1 LLHRQL
7 FGAKFPQYLAFAIF
21 SFKCYSVDIS
31 VIDHF
36 MVLNLL
42 IIFES
47 WCLDEAAVAAAAEL
61 VEASL
66 SKPSSCLILQ
76 AAPVLYEK

>member
-1 LLHRQL
+1 
-7 FGAKFPQYLAFAIF
+7 
-21 SFKCYSVDIS
+21 
-31 VIDHF
+31 